1 MSYRIKMY
9 CTAADELLFNN
20 NKITKH
26 VGNDIITSMMPNA
39 NMKEIFILYKYKCK
53 CKQCKC
59 KQCKCSNGDCQC
71 NNNCKC
77 KMCIKSIE
85 FSSNTSLTEEQFI
98 SFIEQMQQAGF
109 YSKDNY
115 NIKFIDKNVTVY
127 NYSFQTI
134 QKQHVVKREYKRNT
148 STYNHISLYKKNSKG
163 IICD

>member
-20 NKITKH
+20 QKITKH
-26 VGNDIITSMMPNA
+26 VGNDIITSMMPNS
-39 NMKEIFILYKYKCK
+39 NMKEIFILYKYK
-53 CKQCKC
+53 CKC

-85 FSSNTSLTEEQFI
+85 FSSDISMTEPEFI
-98 SFIEQMQQAGF
+98 SFIKHMQQAGF
-109 YSKDNY
+109 YSKGNR

-134 QKQHVVKREYKRNT
+134 EKQHVEKRQYKRNT
-148 STYNHISLYKKNSKG
+148 STYRHVTLYKKNSKG

>member
-39 NMKEIFILYKYKCK
+39 NMKEIFILHKNKKVCK
-53 CKQCKC
+53 
-59 KQCKCSNGDCQC
+59 NRFY
-71 NNNCKC
+71 
-77 KMCIKSIE
+77 IKSIE
-85 FSSNTSLTEEQFI
+85 FSSDIGMTEIEFI
-98 SFIEQMQQAGF
+98 SFIKHMQEAGF
-109 YSKDNY
+109 YSKRDS

-134 QKQHVVKREYKRNT
+134 QKQHVEKRQYKRNT
-148 STYNHISLYKKNSKG
+148 SSYSHVTLYKKNSKG